1 MYKYRLVEQ
10 EEKVSKF
17 HQERV
22 DAFDKIEAR
31 LDNIKKSLR
40 QAKIETIKYYR
51 ENFKLDDNSHTQRLL
66 LLLAVLLAAR
76 NLVANAN
83 GNALRLASD
92 AHVARQLRGRRRG

>member
-10 EEKVSKF
+10 DEKVSKF

-31 LDNIKKSLR
+31 LDNIRKSLR

-51 ENFKLDDNSHTQRLL
+51 ENPGSFGVFIGTDLIGDYFKDIETLLDK
-66 LLLAVLLAAR
+66 
-76 NLVANAN
+76 
-83 GNALRLASD
+83 
-92 AHVARQLRGRRRG
+92 

>member
-10 EEKVSKF
+10 DEKVSKF

-31 LDNIKKSLR
+31 LDNIRKSLR

-51 ENFKLDDNSHTQRLL
+51 ENPSSFVVVKPTDLINDYLNDIEILL
-66 LLLAVLLAAR
+66 EKE
-76 NLVANAN
+76 
-83 GNALRLASD
+83 
-92 AHVARQLRGRRRG
+92 

>member
-31 LDNIKKSLR
+31 LENIKKSLR

-51 ENFKLDDNSHTQRLL
+51 ENPSSFVVVKPTDLINDYLNDIEILL
-66 LLLAVLLAAR
+66 EKE
-76 NLVANAN
+76 
-83 GNALRLASD
+83 
-92 AHVARQLRGRRRG
+92 